1 MNNIKVGIIGVGNM
15 GSSHLKNITNGNV
28 TGMTVTAV
36 CDTNPEKTSSA
47 KEKYPELEVFDDYR
61 ELLKK
66 ADIDAVI
73 IATPHPLHAKIATA
87 SLESGKHT
95 LLEKPEDIAA
105 SVAEKLN
112 SAAEKSEK
120 IFAIDFNQRTNGLF
134 QEAHRLV
141 KSGELG
147 ELKRSVWIITNWYR
161 TEHYYASGSWR
172 ATWRGEGGGVLLN
185 QAPHNLDLWQWICG
199 MPKSVTAFCNV
210 GKFHNIEVEDEATI
224 YTEYE
229 NGATGVFIITTG
241 DCPGTNRFEITGTRG
256 KIVLENGIL
265 KLWHLKTDE
274 REICKTATQ
283 GSASPEIEYSE
294 FTCEKESGHA
304 GILQNFANAILKSEE
319 LIAKGTDGIKELTIS
334 NAAYLSEWSGNKK
347 ITLPLNTEEFDKIL
361 KEKIEA
367 SVLKEETTQQPKDK
381 TCGKR
386 WQVNW

>member
-1 MNNIKVGIIGVGNM
+1 MNNIKVGIIGIGNM
-15 GSSHLKNITNGNV
+15 GSSHLKNIANGNII
-28 TGMTVTAV
+28 GMTVTAV
-36 CDTNPEKTSSA
+36 CDINREKTNSA
-47 KEKYPELEVFDDYR
+47 KEKCPKLEVFEDYR
-61 ELLKK
+61 EFLKK

-73 IATPHPLHAKIATA
+73 IATPHPLHAEIAIA
-87 SLESGKHT
+87 SLESGKHV
-95 LLEKPEDIAA
+95 LLEKPEDISV

-112 SAAEKSEK
+112 TVAQNCGK

-141 KSGELG
+141 KSGDLG

-161 TEHYYASGSWR
+161 TEYYYTSGSWR

-185 QAPHNLDLWQWICG
+185 QAPHNLDIWQWICG

-256 KIVLENGIL
+256 KIVLENGVL

-274 REICKTATQ
+274 REICKTATV
-283 GSASPEIEYSE
+283 GSTAPEIEYSE

-304 GILQNFANAILKSEE
+304 GILQNFANAILKNEE

-334 NAAYLSEWSGNKK
+334 NAAYLSEWSGNAK
-347 ITLPLNTEEFDKIL
+347 IQFPLDTEKFDKIL
-361 KEKIEA
+361 KEKIET
-367 SVLKEETTQQPKDK
+367 SVLKEESAQQNKDK